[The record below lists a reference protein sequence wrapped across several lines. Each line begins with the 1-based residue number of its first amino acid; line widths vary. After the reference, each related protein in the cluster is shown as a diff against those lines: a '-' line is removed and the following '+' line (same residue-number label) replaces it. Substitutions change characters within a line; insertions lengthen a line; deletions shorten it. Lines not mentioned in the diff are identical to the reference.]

1 MRRAP
6 SCVFTEMSRVYP
18 GHTCAVLTAQG
29 AGTAGRSRGGVREL
43 IAADSGGLGGYK
55 LVTEQQSQ
63 RGSRAWRGSEQTA
76 LRSMGSDTGSP
87 RLGQLPYQMQVHS
100 QQSRPTHHALMPTLG
115 RPQHSCPAAH
125 PGHSP
130 SDPQNS
136 ASRGR
141 VSDRPASAPS
151 SAPQVASLRPR
162 LFGKPRFSVS
172 TRF

>member
-1 MRRAP
+1 
-6 SCVFTEMSRVYP
+6 MSRVYP

-55 LVTEQQSQ
+55 LVMEQQSQ

-130 SDPQNS
+130 SDPRIQLPE
-136 ASRGR
+136 AECLT
-141 VSDRPASAPS
+141 VQLA
-151 SAPQVASLRPR
+151 LRP
-162 LFGKPRFSVS
+162 LHHKLLPLGPDSSENPAFPFQPDFHHGSHLWIE
-172 TRF
+172 